1 MRPQRRPFAVEVKS
15 RRKLPLSNATSWPAH
30 QTYLD
35 DVPARDVYD
44 DVKVALGRDP
54 PASVKLK
61 GWGDQPEPP
70 VKALLGLA
78 ATVFAASGS
87 EEVPQ
92 PTIVSSPETPKSGR
106 ILPSLVPATPFEA
119 KEAHV
124 DQESQRKPR
133 PKRANRQANAA
144 DLLSELAPELSDVAV
159 QIDQPESKPR
169 ARPAEPTQS
178 DDAAVAQVESATS
191 SQEEIE
197 VISVPTLPEPE
208 EGKNA
213 GEQRPLERPRRKSAG
228 RVRAGEQWKRRRLP
242 KALW

>member
-15 RRKLPLSNATSWPAH
+15 RRKLPLSNAAIWPSD
-30 QTYLD
+30 QPYLD
-35 DVPARDVYD
+35 DLPARDVYAD
-44 DVKVALGRDP
+44 LEVASGRGSP
-54 PASVKLK
+54 STVKLQ
-61 GWGDQPEPP
+61 GWGSQPEAP
-70 VKALLGLA
+70 VKPLRGLA
-78 ATVFAASGS
+78 ARVFAAS
-87 EEVPQ
+87 EPEPVPQ
-92 PTIVSSPETPKSGR
+92 ATTLSSPETMKSGR

-159 QIDQPESKPR
+159 QIDQEKSKPR